1 MIKYMKEIVKLHTFS
16 FIIRIASILAT
27 FIIIVDF
34 YNIPSKYL
42 ERQNIGLEII
52 VSTFLLIIFTSL
64 TFELNV
70 WNLFRIKSV
79 NGIDAIMCIVLCSS
93 FLYVTAAVVLQLDSF
108 YKFCSLAIINSFS
121 IAIMITRGLRYLQ
134 ATKKSALF
142 KSNIYDLKDIYT
154 GNFELQ
160 ENSTVLMSEKD
171 VDYDLL
177 ERSDVIDTLYST
189 ILLSKPDGRFV
200 ISLEGKWGSGK
211 TTIINN
217 VKHRL
222 VDQNKDILII
232 DEFDPWGFNDQESL
246 FNNMFDSILK
256 KSGYGYSEQS
266 IKKTIKKF
274 SEAIFG
280 GNKNW
285 MLFKGFVENNEIS
298 TLKSDINSYLRLCDK
313 KVVFFID
320 NIDRLESKNVIML
333 FNSVANLL
341 DFERI
346 TYVLSF
352 DNERVK
358 AIFDNE
364 LAMDYQ
370 YLKKIIQVQIRVP
383 EIDSSV
389 LNNVYLKCLNNL
401 VRELG
406 ENEND
411 MSSYELIVDNLCN
424 QSLDVRDFKRFV
436 NSVISQ
442 SYITNTY
449 LHRKD
454 LILAEYIRMHNIS
467 LYNEFLRNKRFFITY
482 DKEYDNV
489 LFADSFDSEKFS
501 KEAKEYFEALFT
513 TDDHKKYIEIL
524 SDLFPNVKRF
534 KERSTISHRAYDRG
548 QYNDVSRHH
557 RICSAKYFDLYFT
570 KTTNTFV
577 ELGKM
582 TSMLINSLNN
592 ATTFEEML
600 STFDDTMVL
609 LHRSYHKEFFER
621 LQVYTNLLEIN
632 VAFELSRVLLKRIYS
647 IDDSAVF
654 MALNARRRTVVIIVE
669 LMKQVNDIQF
679 DALINEI
686 MDEYINIELISELTY
701 WMNSEKDTSLANS
714 RAEIINDKYKIMA
727 RDIISNKIDIYQDRC
742 YTPKNIWA
750 LYRAYKDENPG
761 SIKNYIEQVMN
772 KKNIF
777 KIIYDIIGL
786 SHGTNYTYS
795 ISKENLDLVT
805 SIEVID
811 EILAITEP
819 VTDDQKFVLEVYN
832 CFKNKENESMGRY
845 GITVPEE
852 RKIENL

>member
-1 MIKYMKEIVKLHTFS
+1 
-16 FIIRIASILAT
+16 
-27 FIIIVDF
+27 
-34 YNIPSKYL
+34 
-42 ERQNIGLEII
+42 
-52 VSTFLLIIFTSL
+52 
-64 TFELNV
+64 
-70 WNLFRIKSV
+70 
-79 NGIDAIMCIVLCSS
+79 
-93 FLYVTAAVVLQLDSF
+93 
-108 YKFCSLAIINSFS
+108 
-121 IAIMITRGLRYLQ
+121 
-134 ATKKSALF
+134 
-142 KSNIYDLKDIYT
+142 
-154 GNFELQ
+154 
-160 ENSTVLMSEKD
+160 
-171 VDYDLL
+171 
-177 ERSDVIDTLYST
+177 
-189 ILLSKPDGRFV
+189 
-200 ISLEGKWGSGK
+200 
-211 TTIINN
+211 
-217 VKHRL
+217 
-222 VDQNKDILII
+222 
-232 DEFDPWGFNDQESL
+232 
-246 FNNMFDSILK
+246 
-256 KSGYGYSEQS
+256 
-266 IKKTIKKF
+266 
-274 SEAIFG
+274 
-280 GNKNW
+280 
-285 MLFKGFVENNEIS
+285 
-298 TLKSDINSYLRLCDK
+298 
-313 KVVFFID
+313 
-320 NIDRLESKNVIML
+320 
-333 FNSVANLL
+333 
-341 DFERI
+341 
-346 TYVLSF
+346 
-352 DNERVK
+352 
-358 AIFDNE
+358 
-364 LAMDYQ
+364 
-370 YLKKIIQVQIRVP
+370 
-383 EIDSSV
+383 
-389 LNNVYLKCLNNL
+389 
-401 VRELG
+401 
-406 ENEND
+406 
-411 MSSYELIVDNLCN
+411 
-424 QSLDVRDFKRFV
+424 
-436 NSVISQ
+436 
-442 SYITNTY
+442 
-449 LHRKD
+449 
-454 LILAEYIRMHNIS
+454 
-467 LYNEFLRNKRFFITY
+467 
-482 DKEYDNV
+482 
-489 LFADSFDSEKFS
+489 
-501 KEAKEYFEALFT
+501 
-513 TDDHKKYIEIL
+513 
-524 SDLFPNVKRF
+524 
-534 KERSTISHRAYDRG
+534 
-548 QYNDVSRHH
+548 
-557 RICSAKYFDLYFT
+557 
-570 KTTNTFV
+570 
-577 ELGKM
+577 M